1 MDIKNKSLSWPIAAL
16 SFPVILEKRANARR
30 EEMCYNATC
39 NYMTQIVP
47 RTGEKW
53 DRVVPCRNS

>member
-16 SFPVILEKRANARR
+16 SSPVILEKRANARR

-47 RTGEKW
+47 RTGEK
-53 DRVVPCRNS
+53 